1 MYDLYSKHRINVK
14 FQYLET
20 KYSRESSASAAAIG
34 MRVSVAY
41 FNTEAEVRL
50 LLDALRAELK
60 PEGEL

>member
-1 MYDLYSKHRINVK
+1 MK